1 LEEKTR
7 KNEKIEKNKRQTFLF
22 ILTVCF
28 MLICGTFAVPGRVS
42 AAEKKWNVKV
52 NNTKNVQL
60 VEKKD

>member
-1 LEEKTR
+1 
-7 KNEKIEKNKRQTFLF
+7 
-22 ILTVCF
+22 

-60 VEKKD
+60 VKKRSMVSQV